1 LASVAL
7 VWLNHAPGACF
18 AMADVSQSVILV
30 PPELREDFLSKDHS
44 DHIRIQDESCDL
56 WQEPDYRNQELLI
69 QFLRESKHTKK
80 KFTQIAPGCRLG
92 YDQKGCFLH
101 ENGTKRYFGIARMS
115 RHGLKA
121 SMTLLLK
128 FPEAVGMTAEF
139 SAAKANDP
147 TEKFVTKLTFGL
159 GSMVDDAR
167 AQVLMGMFKSLD
179 VNNNGVLSKDEC
191 IGMLRKVMPTMS
203 GKQVCDMMDSID
215 ADHNGKVDYNEFVNW
230 LGKNAPK
237 NILDGLEKAL
247 ESDRACV
254 MSVFRVWDKNGDG
267 LISTKEFERVMKA
280 TSPDLTDNKI
290 KILIMMVDKSKDG
303 VIDYEEFCDFL
314 FP

>member
-1 LASVAL
+1 L
-7 VWLNHAPGACF
+7 WEE
-18 AMADVSQSVILV
+18 AD
-30 PPELREDFLSKDHS
+30 F
-44 DHIRIQDESCDL
+44 
-56 WQEPDYRNQELLI
+56 RNQELLI

-115 RHGLKA
+115 KKGLKA

-128 FPEAVGMTAEF
+128 FPEAVGCTSEF
-139 SAAKANDP
+139 AASKAQDP
-147 TEKFVTKLTFGL
+147 TEKFVTKMTFGL
-159 GSMVDDAR
+159 GSMFDDAR
-167 AQVLMGMFKSLD
+167 SQVLEGMFKSLD
-179 VNNNGVLSKDEC
+179 VNNNGVLSKQEC

-215 ADHNGKVDYNEFVNW
+215 ADHNGSVDYKEFVTW

-237 NILDGLEKAL
+237 NVMDGLEKAL
-247 ESDRACV
+247 SSDRECV
-254 MSVFRVWDKNGDG
+254 KSVFRVWDKNGDG
-267 LISTKEFERVMKA
+267 LITKSEFERVMKA
-280 TSPDLTDNKI
+280 TTPGLTDNKI
-290 KILIMMVDKSKDG
+290 KILIMMVDTTKDG
-303 VIDYEEFCDFL
+303 VIDYDEFCNFL